1 MTIPLRL
8 TTSSGGVGVTSGAPP
23 LPPAADVLLE
33 HYFTPERRAYL
44 PDRPSPGWEELAAAV
59 LAPSGSAPG
68 ADDEPYEVYHLGVR
82 FVSCLLGQAIYAS
95 EEGDDVLLA
104 ALGPSVDLLVW
115 ILKYIGAQEAAG
127 MRPLQLPTCFR
138 RLFGSILV
146 VWLTPEIEPHLC
158 GDQAARRGGALRGQ
172 HYPGLPPPFLERSG
186 CHPPAQ

>member
-8 TTSSGGVGVTSGAPP
+8 TASSGKVGVTFGALPP

-33 HYFTPERRAYL
+33 HYFTPERRAFL
-44 PDRPSPGWEELAAAV
+44 PDRPSPGWEELAAVV

-138 RLFGSILV
+138 RLFGAI
-146 VWLTPEIEPHLC
+146 
-158 GDQAARRGGALRGQ
+158 
-172 HYPGLPPPFLERSG
+172 RSG
-186 CHPPAQ
+186 D